1 MRNILRSLL
10 NSLSENFEPINWH
23 IFHLIYTHPKY
34 LKMAVR
40 NIKNCFDPVLR
51 KQCKVVENIDGKLV
65 TLSEDMIET
74 TLAAPGIG
82 LAANQIG
89 VPWRIFVVNMGF
101 ETENDNLITLINPE
115 ITAIEGSELGEE
127 GCLSIPDVVA
137 KVNRAT
143 QVELK
148 AVDLNGKDV
157 RYEAKGFLA
166 RAIQHEM
173 DHLNGILFWDS
184 LGKIKRDILKRK
196 FKKKLKEQGE

>member
-1 MRNILRSLL
+1 
-10 NSLSENFEPINWH
+10 
-23 IFHLIYTHPKY
+23 
-34 LKMAVR
+34 MAVR

-51 KQCKVVENIDGKLV
+51 KQCEVVENIDGKLV

-89 VPWRIFVVNMGF
+89 IPWRIFVVNMGF

-157 RYEAKGFLA
+157 RYEATGFLA

>member
-1 MRNILRSLL
+1 
-10 NSLSENFEPINWH
+10 
-23 IFHLIYTHPKY
+23 
-34 LKMAVR
+34 MAVR

-51 KQCKVVENIDGKLV
+51 KQCEVVENIDGELV

-89 VPWRIFVVNMGF
+89 IPWRIFVVNMGF

-115 ITAIEGSELGEE
+115 ITAIEGSKLGEE

-157 RYEAKGFLA
+157 RYEATGFLA

-173 DHLNGILFWDS
+173 DHLNGILFWDN

>member
-1 MRNILRSLL
+1 
-10 NSLSENFEPINWH
+10 
-23 IFHLIYTHPKY
+23 
-34 LKMAVR
+34 MAVR
-40 NIKNCFDPVLR
+40 SIKNCFDPALR
-51 KQCKVVENIDGKLV
+51 KQCEIIKNIDGELV
-65 TLSEDMIET
+65 ALSEDMIET

-89 VPWRIFVVNMGF
+89 IPWRIFVVNMGV
-101 ETENDNLITLINPE
+101 ETKKDNLITLINPE
-115 ITAIEGSELGEE
+115 ITAMEGSELGEE

-143 QVELK
+143 KIELK

-157 RYEAKGFLA
+157 RYEATGLLA
-166 RAIQHEM
+166 RALQHEM

-196 FKKKLKEQGE
+196 FKKKLKEQNE

>member
-1 MRNILRSLL
+1 
-10 NSLSENFEPINWH
+10 
-23 IFHLIYTHPKY
+23 
-34 LKMAVR
+34 MALR

-51 KQCKVVENIDGKLV
+51 KQCEIVKNIDGELV
-65 TLSEDMIET
+65 TLSEDMVET

-89 VPWRIFVVNMGF
+89 IPRRIFVVNLGY
-101 ETENDNLITLINPE
+101 ETENDNLVTLINPE
-115 ITAIEGSELGEE
+115 ITAMEGSELGEE

-157 RYEAKGFLA
+157 RYETTGLLA
-166 RAIQHEM
+166 RALQHEM